1 MFTHTIRDGFKYEQ
15 SSFHKL
21 KEGAFDMHFKK
32 SIVAIM
38 VALFFILSAGVVFG
52 GNPVLVSVKVD
63 GDTYKLKI
71 NSDNG
76 KFFVRDVSGGKRLC
90 AMHVLT
96 PNNLTNFLACVAA
109 TIGGEHAINA
119 IEDAVKKAM

>member
-1 MFTHTIRDGFKYEQ
+1 
-15 SSFHKL
+15 
-21 KEGAFDMHFKK
+21 MHFKK

-38 VALFFILSAGVVFG
+38 VALFFILSAGIVFG
-52 GNPVLVSVKVD
+52 DNPVLVSVQVD
-63 GDTYKLKI
+63 GDTYKLKM

-90 AMHVLT
+90 AMFVISPQQLST
-96 PNNLTNFLACVAA
+96 FLACVAA
-109 TIGGEHAINA
+109 KIGGGDVVNA

>member
-1 MFTHTIRDGFKYEQ
+1 
-15 SSFHKL
+15 
-21 KEGAFDMHFKK
+21 MHFKK

-76 KFFVRDVSGGKRLC
+76 KFFVRDVSGGRRLC
-90 AMHVLT
+90 AMWVT
-96 PNNLTNFLACVAA
+96 SPQDVGTFLACVAA
-109 TIGGEHAINA
+109 EIGGGDAVNA
-119 IEDAVKKAM
+119 IENAVKRAM

>member
-1 MFTHTIRDGFKYEQ
+1 MTI
-15 SSFHKL
+15 
-21 KEGAFDMHFKK
+21 KK
-32 SIVAIM
+32 SIVALM
-38 VALFFILSAGVVFG
+38 VACFFTLCAGIVF
-52 GNPVLVSVKVD
+52 GNPVLAEVQVD

-96 PNNLTNFLACVAA
+96 PNNLTTFLACVA
-109 TIGGEHAINA
+109 TKIGGEHAINA

>member
-1 MFTHTIRDGFKYEQ
+1 
-15 SSFHKL
+15 
-21 KEGAFDMHFKK
+21 MHFKK

-76 KFFVRDVSGGKRLC
+76 KFFVRDVSGGRRLC
-90 AMHVLT
+90 AMWVT
-96 PNNLTNFLACVAA
+96 PQSVSTFLACVAA
-109 TIGGEHAINA
+109 EIGGGDAVNA
-119 IEDAVKKAM
+119 IENAVKKAM

>member
-1 MFTHTIRDGFKYEQ
+1 
-15 SSFHKL
+15 
-21 KEGAFDMHFKK
+21 MHFKK

-38 VALFFILSAGVVFG
+38 VALFFILSAGIVFG
-52 GNPVLVSVKVD
+52 DNPVLVSVQVD

-76 KFFVRDVSGGKRLC
+76 KFFVRDVSGCRRLC
-90 AMHVLT
+90 AMYVISPDSLST
-96 PNNLTNFLACVAA
+96 FLACVAA
-109 TIGGEHAINA
+109 KIGGGDVVNA